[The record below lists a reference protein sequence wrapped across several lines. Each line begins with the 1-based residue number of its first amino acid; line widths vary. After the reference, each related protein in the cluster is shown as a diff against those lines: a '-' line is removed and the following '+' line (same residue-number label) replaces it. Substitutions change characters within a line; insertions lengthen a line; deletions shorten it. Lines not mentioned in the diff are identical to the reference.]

1 MRLVVDV
8 SLSPGLA
15 GRLRLSGH
23 EVEHWSEI
31 GKLNATDSEILAWAA
46 ENGAVIL
53 TCDLDFGAILAASR
67 ADSPS
72 VIQIRARDILSDAI
86 EQQVLGVLAI
96 LEAEL
101 REGAIVSVDFDAAR
115 VRILPLHESDPPV
128 PGQTSTVIPPSWE

>member
-8 SLSPGLA
+8 NLPPRLA

-31 GKLNATDSEILAWAA
+31 GKLNATDSEILTWAA

-86 EQQVLGVLAI
+86 EQQVLGVLSI
-96 LEAEL
+96 LDAEL

-115 VRILPLHESDPPV
+115 VRILPLR
-128 PGQTSTVIPPSWE
+128 